1 MGKLVLQRLALGLLT
16 LVLVSVLVFAGT
28 EILPGDA
35 AAAILGQNATPESLA
50 ALREQLGL
58 NASPAVRY
66 LSWAGGILQGDLG
79 ISLANRQP
87 VADLLWPRFAN
98 TLALAGY
105 AAVIAL
111 PLAVGLGIAT
121 AAFRGSLFDRIANVV
136 ALATVSLP
144 EYFLGLLLILLLSVE
159 WGLLPSLAD
168 TWDNMGLGAWLKAT
182 TLPMLVLVLVTV
194 AQIMRMTRTAVLAIM
209 DQPYIEMAFLKGM
222 KNRRV
227 VLRHAAPNAAAPII
241 NVVAFNLTYLI
252 AGVVLVETIF
262 NYNGLGR
269 FMVDAVSKRDLPMVQ
284 AAALV
289 FAAVYVVLNMVADIG
304 AIALNPRL
312 RQPRV
317 KEV

>member
-58 NASPAVRY
+58 DASPAARY

-79 ISLANRQP
+79 VSLTNRQP

-168 TWDNMGLGAWLKAT
+168 TWDDMGLGAWLKAT

-312 RQPRV
+312 RQPRI
-317 KEV
+317 KEA

>member
-58 NASPAVRY
+58 DASPVARY

-79 ISLANRQP
+79 VSLTNRQP

-168 TWDNMGLGAWLKAT
+168 TWDDMGLGAWLKAT

-312 RQPRV
+312 RQPRI
-317 KEV
+317 KEA

>member
-16 LVLVSVLVFAGT
+16 LALVSVLVFAGT

>member
-16 LVLVSVLVFAGT
+16 LVLVSMLVFAGT

-58 NASPAVRY
+58 NASPVARY

-79 ISLANRQP
+79 VSLANRQP

-209 DQPYIEMAFLKGM
+209 DQPYIEMAFLKGL

-312 RQPRV
+312 RQPRM
-317 KEV
+317 KEA

>member
-1 MGKLVLQRLALGLLT
+1 MGRLVLQRLALGLLT
-16 LVLVSVLVFAGT
+16 LVLVSMLVFAGT

-35 AAAILGQNATPESLA
+35 AAAILGQNATPEALA

-58 NASPAVRY
+58 NASPAARY
-66 LSWAGGILQGDLG
+66 LSWAGGILRGDLG
-79 ISLANRQP
+79 VSLTNHQP

-105 AAVIAL
+105 AAVLAL
-111 PLAVGLGIAT
+111 PVAVGLGITT
-121 AAFRGSLFDRIANVV
+121 AAFRGSPFDRIANVV

-144 EYFLGLLLILLLSVE
+144 EYFLGLLLILLFSVE

-168 TWDNMGLGAWLKAT
+168 TWDGMGLGAWLKAT

-222 KNRRV
+222 RNRRV
-227 VLRHAAPNAAAPII
+227 VLRHAAPNAVAPII

-289 FAAVYVVLNMVADIG
+289 FAAVYVLLNMVADIG

-317 KEV
+317 KEA